1 MIAAQ
6 RPTNKGDTVK
16 DEYDFSNAERGKF
29 YRADLRLIPPV
40 RLEPEVLDFLATSA
54 KKRGTTVNQLVNQLL
69 KKDIELIQA
78 AAG

>member
-1 MIAAQ
+1 
-6 RPTNKGDTVK
+6 
-16 DEYDFSNAERGKF
+16 
-29 YRADLRLIPPV
+29 
-40 RLEPEVLDFLATSA
+40 VLDFLATSA

>member
-1 MIAAQ
+1 M
-6 RPTNKGDTVK
+6 K

-54 KKRGTTVNQLVNQLL
+54 EKRGTTVNKLVNQLL
-69 KKDIELIQA
+69 KKDMELIETV
-78 AAG
+78 AG

>member
-1 MIAAQ
+1 MCV
-6 RPTNKGDTVK
+6 GDDMK

-29 YRADLRLIPPV
+29 YRPELRLIPPV